1 MAHKGS
7 YKTAKAYSEGDGPS
21 VYTSLS
27 AYNKMTSY
35 SEVVKQLRGPDFD
48 PSQNP
53 IDPEALMI
61 SAGGKSHGTLAMC
74 DGFVPIT
81 ETLSQIKSRQTSS
94 APAIRQRARP
104 VDLAIEVSFLHYF
117 FRSFVPGW
125 MMKIPFEEWL
135 QAALMKEREA
145 TRLLLE
151 ERDRNTQRLLDEE
164 RARNNAHAKAMHD
177 FVAVSQLCEK
187 QGYV

>member
-1 MAHKGS
+1 
-7 YKTAKAYSEGDGPS
+7 
-21 VYTSLS
+21 
-27 AYNKMTSY
+27 
-35 SEVVKQLRGPDFD
+35 
-48 PSQNP
+48 
-53 IDPEALMI
+53 
-61 SAGGKSHGTLAMC
+61 
-74 DGFVPIT
+74 
-81 ETLSQIKSRQTSS
+81 
-94 APAIRQRARP
+94 
-104 VDLAIEVSFLHYF
+104 
-117 FRSFVPGW
+117 
-125 MMKIPFEEWL
+125 MKIPFEEWL